1 MFAGDKDT
9 MKTHNANMGWGGGG
23 GGGGGVDKC
32 DMSLALNRNWQK
44 THK

>member
-1 MFAGDKDT
+1 MEVTCPGLIKSY
-9 MKTHNANMGWGGGG
+9 NANMGCGR
-23 GGGGGVDKC
+23 GGVDKC